1 MGTGMTKKSLNHFTS
16 KMYLVTYELVTGL
29 GCMEY
34 GIMSVHNKPQ
44 SAHASLKK
52 LIKEQDKKDSVW
64 KKYTFN
70 LKTVD
75 INSPFSTKLFDYLY

>member
-1 MGTGMTKKSLNHFTS
+1 
-16 KMYLVTYELVTGL
+16 MYLVTYEMITGL

-44 SAHASLKK
+44 SAQSALKK
-52 LIKEQDKKDSVW
+52 LIKEQQKKDGVF
-64 KKYTFN
+64 KKHKFD

-75 INSPFSTKLFDYLY
+75 INSPLTTKLFYYAY